1 MNAPNK
7 SGWKPSAPLAG
18 DTESATFT
26 GNRALMLEEPLIFEI
41 GHIETTGV
49 DLPEPQADAPSRLGG
64 LERTD
69 TIGLPGLSEP
79 ECVRHYTRL
88 SRQNY
93 AIDLGLFPLG
103 SCTMKYNP
111 RINEYAAAKPGMTGL
126 HPLQVIGL
134 VSRSA
139 EFVGG
144 RLRVEKMSFQVIE
157 VSQPLVDQTAG
168 QNGVDLKQPAPIKA
182 FHLTLNGIAS
192 NYLAV
197 SKFIIALRDSGL
209 FESVELKS
217 SERTEMA
224 GGRARKFFVDCVM

>member
-1 MNAPNK
+1 MQK
-7 SGWKPSAPLAG
+7 
-18 DTESATFT
+18 
-26 GNRALMLEEPLIFEI
+26 LIARMR
-41 GHIETTGV
+41 GRQSLLTH
-49 DLPEPQADAPSRLGG
+49 LDA
-64 LERTD
+64 
-69 TIGLPGLSEP
+69 
-79 ECVRHYTRL
+79 
-88 SRQNY
+88 
-93 AIDLGLFPLG
+93 
-103 SCTMKYNP
+103 
-111 RINEYAAAKPGMTGL
+111 GL

>member
-93 AIDLGLFPLG
+93 AIDLGLFTAALG
-103 SCTMKYNP
+103 ATL
-111 RINEYAAAKPGMTGL
+111 G
-126 HPLQVIGL
+126 
-134 VSRSA
+134 
-139 EFVGG
+139 
-144 RLRVEKMSFQVIE
+144 
-157 VSQPLVDQTAG
+157 QTAVSG
-168 QNGVDLKQPAPIKA
+168 KLPVFNGRFDRFATNVLGDAYSDYRRVQLQTELDTLIATLAENLSAVDVVEGFARLDALNRIGNQVFAIDNHRFENYVPINAPV
-182 FHLTLNGIAS
+182 
-192 NYLAV
+192 NYPHIWTSPWFDWVQYDGSIMGATH
-197 SKFIIALRDSGL
+197 S
-209 FESVELKS
+209 
-217 SERTEMA
+217 
-224 GGRARKFFVDCVM
+224 